1 MKLQLL
7 ADGCRLPHPLS
18 LPASSTRMVVL
29 ARPAWLN
36 GIMQVQHINDVS
48 VFWCSRGMQG
58 AEGCTGSL
66 RDLSTSTSL
75 TGRSPTKYY
84 ILGTR
89 NPDFGLISGAFF
101 NYYYCQAS
109 AGESLL
115 FL

>member
-7 ADGCRLPHPLS
+7 ADGCRLPHPLP

-58 AEGCTGSL
+58 AEECTGSL
-66 RDLSTSTSL
+66 RDFVNLTHRSL
-75 TGRSPTKYY
+75 TDQVLHLRYSDSRFWPDIRCFFKLLLLSGVGR
-84 ILGTR
+84 
-89 NPDFGLISGAFF
+89 
-101 NYYYCQAS
+101 
-109 AGESLL
+109 
-115 FL
+115 